1 MPGVLIIEAM
11 AQVGGM
17 LLMGA
22 VPDPEKKVVYFT
34 SLNNVKWRRPVKPG
48 DQLRFELELLQVRGM
63 MCKMQGSPRSTA
75 RWWPRRRWAPWCATN
90 DDAHPSDGARA
101 RRGELGADVEIGPFA
116 IVGENCRIGDGCVIA
131 ARATLER
138 NVILGTGVKVGI
150 GTVLGGDPQ
159 DLKFKGELTTVEIGD
174 GTTIREYTTI
184 NRGTTQSYKTTV
196 GKGCFIMSYVHLAHD
211 CHVGDGVILVN
222 SVQLAG
228 HVTVGDKAIIAGQSA
243 AHQFVKIGQ
252 YSFVGGCSRI
262 SQDVPAVHQGGRQSD
277 QALRIEQRRAAAQ
290 QLPEE
295 VVRELKRAY
304 RLFFRSEL
312 NVSQAKERAATELK
326 PFPEVQELLRS
337 SRRAGAGWS
346 SERAAPHRRDRRGEA
361 SATTTSASS
370 ATCMARRSPAF
381 FDARVERAEQVSREL
396 GVTAHPSLDA
406 LLDVVDAVTIVVPT
420 PAHFAV
426 ARECSGEGSTR

>member
-1 MPGVLIIEAM
+1 M
-11 AQVGGM
+11 
-17 LLMGA
+17 
-22 VPDPEKKVVYFT
+22 
-34 SLNNVKWRRPVKPG
+34 
-48 DQLRFELELLQVRGM
+48 RGRIH
-63 MCKMQGSPRSTA
+63 PTA
-75 RWWPRRRWAPWCATN
+75 LV
-90 DDAHPSDGARA
+90 DASA
-101 RRGELGADVEIGPFA
+101 EIGADVEIGPFA

-138 NVILGTGVKVGI
+138 NVILGDGVKVGI
-150 GTVLGGDPQ
+150 GSVLGGDPQ

-228 HVTVGDKAIIAGQSA
+228 HVTVGDKAIVAGQSA

-262 SQDVPAVHQGGRQSD
+262 SQDVPPYIKAVGNPIKLYGLNSVG
-277 QALRIEQRRAAAQ
+277 LQRNNF
-290 QLPEE
+290 PED

-312 NVSQAKERAATELK
+312 NVSQAKERAAAELK
-326 PFPEVQELLRS
+326 PFPEVQELLRFVEES
-337 SRRAGAGWS
+337 G
-346 SERAAPHRRDRRGEA
+346 RG
-361 SATTTSASS
+361 
-370 ATCMARRSPAF
+370 
-381 FDARVERAEQVSREL
+381 
-396 GVTAHPSLDA
+396 
-406 LLDVVDAVTIVVPT
+406 VVV
-420 PAHFAV
+420 
-426 ARECSGEGSTR
+426 